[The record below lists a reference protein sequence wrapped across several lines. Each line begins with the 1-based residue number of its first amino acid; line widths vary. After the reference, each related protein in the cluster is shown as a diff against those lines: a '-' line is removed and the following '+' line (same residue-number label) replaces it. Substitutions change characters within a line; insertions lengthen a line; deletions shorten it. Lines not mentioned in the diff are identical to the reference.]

1 MSNQTN
7 TSIPKIHINY
17 MDFGH
22 QPGITAFRLG
32 KYLEEFKIE
41 YLDEYLYYSPNDDV
55 PLHTRNKIST
65 IEIRTSNDVYIVLES
80 GCSIVIT
87 FEALAK
93 RYKVKGNTLI
103 SYSFTSKEEHQ
114 RAQAYPI

>member
-1 MSNQTN
+1 
-7 TSIPKIHINY
+7 

-55 PLHTRNKIST
+55 PLHTRNKIYT
-65 IEIRTSNDVYIVLES
+65 LEIRPSNDVYIVLES
-80 GCSIVIT
+80 GCAIVIT
-87 FEALAK
+87 FEILAI
-93 RYKVKGNTLI
+93 RYKVKENTLI
-103 SYSFTSKEEHQ
+103 GYNFSSKEEHQ
-114 RAQAYPI
+114 RAQVYPV